1 MLVVK
6 DIMLLVSGL
15 LVVAVVVLVL
25 LVVKAQTPLPEMV
38 VLEYKI

>member
-6 DIMLLVSGL
+6 DIMLLASGL
-15 LVVAVVVLVL
+15 LVVVAVVLVL
-25 LVVKAQTPLPEMV
+25 LVVKAPTPMPEMV